1 MKIVRSDA
9 IKGFEIHFWY
19 ICPDHVSE
27 ERGQEKI
34 LSVLLVLL
42 FSLTIKLRSCKHVV
56 FITVKLEVFFSCH
69 DKKIL
74 PI

>member
-27 ERGQEKI
+27 ERGQEKYCPFCWFY
-34 LSVLLVLL
+34 SLVLQ
-42 FSLTIKLRSCKHVV
+42 
-56 FITVKLEVFFSCH
+56 
-69 DKKIL
+69 
-74 PI
+74 

>member
-27 ERGQEKI
+27 ERDQEKYCP
-34 LSVLLVLL
+34 
-42 FSLTIKLRSCKHVV
+42 FC
-56 FITVKLEVFFSCH
+56 
-69 DKKIL
+69 
-74 PI
+74 

>member
-27 ERGQEKI
+27 ERGQEKYCPFCWFY
-34 LSVLLVLL
+34 SLVLQSSCVVASTL
-42 FSLTIKLRSCKHVV
+42 SLL
-56 FITVKLEVFFSCH
+56 L
-69 DKKIL
+69 
-74 PI
+74 